1 MLPLCDANRNMDR
14 EQKGNF
20 LSPKKKKATDQ
31 QHGSFHRADWHPQ
44 RLNLNFVSGKDRIS
58 GITSKDCVTERYS
71 NASRTSKNLIMNIN
85 WLGNFKKNNL
95 TAFEFFDG

>member
-20 LSPKKKKATDQ
+20 LSPKKKNATDQ

-44 RLNLNFVSGKDRIS
+44 RLNLNFVSGKDRII

-85 WLGNFKKNNL
+85 WLRNFKKNNL